1 MIIFPA
7 IDLRKGRCVRLI
19 RGDVRDETVYSE
31 NPVDMAKHWAG
42 RGAQWLHVVD
52 LDGALE
58 GQPRNQELIF
68 AIVKAVKIPVQVGGG
83 IRDMETLKKLLDKGV
98 RRCILGTS
106 AAQDEKFLRKA
117 VERYGDRIVVGV
129 DAKDGYVAL
138 RGWVEK
144 SKLKAVDFARKMQ
157 DLGVQTII
165 YTDIAKD
172 GMLQG
177 PNLPAT
183 EQMAKALKIPVIASG
198 GVSTL
203 KDVERLR
210 KLEGKGVAGAIVGKA
225 IYSGALELKATI
237 AAAKGPAPRTAARP
251 GKKARRKAA
260 SIRKAVEPPVTRKAP
275 APRRRPKR

>member
-1 MIIFPA
+1 
-7 IDLRKGRCVRLI
+7 
-19 RGDVRDETVYSE
+19 
-31 NPVDMAKHWAG
+31 MAKHWVA

-58 GQPRNQELIF
+58 GQPRNHELIF

-106 AAQDEKFLRKA
+106 AAQDEKFLKKA
-117 VERYGDRIVVGV
+117 IEKYGDRVVVGI

-138 RGWVEK
+138 KGWVEK
-144 SKLKAVDFARKMQ
+144 SKLKAVAFGRKMQ
-157 DLGVQTII
+157 DLGVETII

-177 PNLPAT
+177 PNLEAT
-183 EQMAKALKIPVIASG
+183 EAMAKALKIPVIASG

-203 KDVERLR
+203 KDIERLR
-210 KLEGKGVAGAIVGKA
+210 KMESKGVIGAIVGKA
-225 IYSGALELKATI
+225 IYSGALELRSAI
-237 AAAKGPAPRTAARP
+237 GAAKGPDPKVKARP

-260 SIRKAVEPPVTRKAP
+260 SVRKAVP
-275 APRRRPKR
+275 APRKAAPAKGPRKKGKR